1 MLLVIRANGKPYLLD
16 LKELGINESYIDQ
29 AYFLR
34 RIDNYK
40 HKATNTLFSVFY
52 RPTPF
57 DMGNEYEG
65 SKYIDSIL
73 ELDLVK
79 NKFGKTATFNFNF
92 NKETNQI
99 NIISNKNNV
108 N

>member
-1 MLLVIRANGKPYLLD
+1 
-16 LKELGINESYIDQ
+16 
-29 AYFLR
+29 
-34 RIDNYK
+34 
-40 HKATNTLFSVFY
+40 
-52 RPTPF
+52 
-57 DMGNEYEG
+57 MGNEYEG

-79 NKFGKTATFNFNF
+79 NKFDKTATFNFNF